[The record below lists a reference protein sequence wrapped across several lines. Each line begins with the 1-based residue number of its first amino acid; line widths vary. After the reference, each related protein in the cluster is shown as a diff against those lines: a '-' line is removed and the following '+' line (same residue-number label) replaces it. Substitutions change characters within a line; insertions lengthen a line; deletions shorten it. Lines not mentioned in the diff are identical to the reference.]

1 MLPPPFSASHMAIAS
16 KPTKTTWDPSSLL
29 AYDPLP
35 NQLDDSDSVTFDVKS
50 VPDFYDRSLTSRR
63 YALAGVACASIVS
76 CCCIVAGAI
85 IMTVPGGAVTVIP
98 AGRSGITLQKEML
111 VMSLNL
117 IVTLCT
123 ESTGFVHNIS
133 LRSALASESRLSF
146 NSNLRLLTA
155 ARGWSNPNGALLNG
169 IMVVLLIISYSSVSL
184 AALTSYATRL
194 MASNDITAEVDIIG
208 IPLLL
213 LGVALLLQ
221 VAIALSGMRAAKI
234 LTWSS
239 SSLDLTAALIRHT
252 QLTPVLLRCMRSV
265 SDFDVDGGPARP
277 SETQPSAWH
286 AHPSIRK
293 VINSLWGLVIA
304 CAGWGALILYIH
316 YTYESFTGTITWKSW
331 SFFPDDQNFLYSLNY
346 PLAGGGIQWWIM
358 AYVNLAIIQGPLT
371 LCLHCSELI
380 ANVIRDEGHWRCGTR
395 KKGITPAMNPLK
407 SVFANPLCLALLVAK
422 PALHWIFGL
431 CFVFYAIVDHFDFNS
446 ASGVVIMINM
456 YPMQIFNLCIMLFV
470 FACFFTLVALR
481 QRRGSQ
487 PAAYGHLQ
495 TLANLV
501 DEWTPVMWWGH
512 KEDGLPYCHAGTSDQ
527 LLPAVKM
534 DCVYA
539 GTSVGSHPSVSR
551 SPRLAQTFLDLS
563 FLNKGP

>member
-1 MLPPPFSASHMAIAS
+1 MAITS
-16 KPTKTTWDPSSLL
+16 KPTKTTWDPSSLF

-50 VPDFYDRSLTSRR
+50 MPDFYDRSLTSRR

-123 ESTGFVHNIS
+123 DSTGFIHNIS

-184 AALTSYATRL
+184 VALTSYATPL
-194 MASNDITAEVDIIG
+194 MVSGDITVEIDIIG

-221 VAIALSGMRAAKI
+221 VVIALSGMRAAKI

-239 SSLDLTAALIRHT
+239 SSLGLTAALIRHT
-252 QLTPVLLRCMRSV
+252 QLTPVRLRCMRSV

-293 VINSLWGLVIA
+293 VISSLWGLVIA

-358 AYVNLAIIQGPLT
+358 AYVTLAIIQGPLT

-380 ANVIRDEGHWRCGTR
+380 AN
-395 KKGITPAMNPLK
+395 
-407 SVFANPLCLALLVAK
+407 SVFANPLCLGLLVAK
-422 PALHWIFGL
+422 PALRESLAPSFRCVFLNKIINDIDWIFGL
-431 CFVFYAIVDHFDFNS
+431 CFVFYAIVDHFDN
-446 ASGVVIMINM
+446 ANGVIIMINM

-481 QRRGSQ
+481 QRRGPQ

-551 SPRLAQTFLDLS
+551 SPRLAQTILDLS
-563 FLNKGP
+563 FLNRGP